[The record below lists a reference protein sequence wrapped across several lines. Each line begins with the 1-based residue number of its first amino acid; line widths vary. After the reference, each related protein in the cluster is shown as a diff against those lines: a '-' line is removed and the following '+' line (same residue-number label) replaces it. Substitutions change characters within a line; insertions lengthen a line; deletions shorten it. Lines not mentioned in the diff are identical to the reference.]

1 MFYRKI
7 QRLLKKSRILSIS
20 NKLIATSFSMGLPH
34 NAVKYGERLFSV
46 SAAGMFVHSDNQ
58 IKGEG
63 FIIGKE
69 NGNYSV
75 DI

>member
-1 MFYRKI
+1 
-7 QRLLKKSRILSIS
+7 
-20 NKLIATSFSMGLPH
+20 MGLPH

-69 NGNYSV
+69 NV
-75 DI
+75 DFGEEMCYNSSKNTGIAPSKADVFT